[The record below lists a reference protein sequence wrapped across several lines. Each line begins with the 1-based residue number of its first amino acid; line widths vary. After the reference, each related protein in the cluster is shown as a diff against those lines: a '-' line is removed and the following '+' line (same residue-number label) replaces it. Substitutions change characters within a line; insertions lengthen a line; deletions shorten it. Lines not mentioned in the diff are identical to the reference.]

1 MLDIFQNDAF
11 SVVNLTDAINNL
23 DFIPGRIGQLGIF
36 NESGITSLAAV
47 IEQKDGILELIG
59 PTPRGGPGHTLPKGP
74 RNLRAVAVPHFE
86 INDSVMAD
94 EVQGVR
100 AWGTETQL
108 ETVMGKV
115 AERQQLHTNSLEATH
130 EYSRIGAVKGEV
142 QYADGSTLNLFDLFG
157 VTQEPEIDFD
167 LDNPTPT
174 AGALRQQCAA
184 VVRMIAGKLGATP
197 FTGVYA
203 FVGDDFFDALISH
216 PEVRDTFMGWTAA
229 AELRQGYVQTG
240 LSFGAFPF
248 GGIMWDNYRGAVGG
262 TQFIDPVKAHL
273 FPIGVPNLFRT
284 YFAPADYIET
294 VNTVG
299 QPRYTKQ
306 YEMPNGKGIALDSQM
321 NSLDICTRPGV
332 LLVGTI

>member
-1 MLDIFQNDAF
+1 
-11 SVVNLTDAINNL
+11 
-23 DFIPGRIGQLGIF
+23 
-36 NESGITSLAAV
+36 
-47 IEQKDGILELIG
+47 
-59 PTPRGGPGHTLPKGP
+59 
-74 RNLRAVAVPHFE
+74 
-86 INDSVMAD
+86 
-94 EVQGVR
+94 
-100 AWGTETQL
+100 
-108 ETVMGKV
+108 
-115 AERQQLHTNSLEATH
+115 
-130 EYSRIGAVKGEV
+130 
-142 QYADGSTLNLFDLFG
+142 
-157 VTQEPEIDFD
+157 
-167 LDNPTPT
+167 
-174 AGALRQQCAA
+174 
-184 VVRMIAGKLGATP
+184 
-197 FTGVYA
+197 
-203 FVGDDFFDALISH
+203 
-216 PEVRDTFMGWTAA
+216 MGWTAA